1 MRLSRLFRTKAIQG
15 ITHDPVDSSGPSLRR
30 VLSAFD
36 LTMNSIAAIIGAGI
50 FVLIGTIVTAHAGP
64 GIWLSFI
71 LSGVAAACVAFAYAE
86 FAGMIPSAGSAY
98 EYTYATMGEI
108 VAFLMGWVI
117 LLAYAVGSG
126 AVAVGLAGYAA
137 TLLAPVGIVLPQSM
151 MQAPPVEVGVRVMG
165 GLLAFGGAALWVC
178 TGRGRV
184 WERWLQSALAVGGGW
199 LAYTAGL
206 PMANWLAVGAII
218 VLALHQYHGVKE
230 SVRLTTI
237 MSVLET
243 TLLVAFIALTIGS
256 VKSENLTPLVPFGWG
271 GILSGAAL
279 SFFAYIGFDSIT
291 TMGDE
296 CRNPTRDLPKA
307 ILWSLAICTVLYIL
321 AGIAIAGVVNY
332 TVLDAKAP
340 LATVLTHSGYTW
352 LVAIFS
358 AGILISIKSTLAVL
372 LYAKSR
378 IVMRMSKDGLLPGK
392 LATIGAKRQ
401 TPYIAIFAVAFVSA
415 SAAGLFMIEKLS
427 ELIIVGILAAFI
439 VVCVSIIILHYKR
452 PELPRTFRCPL
463 MPVLPIV
470 GALTSLVMMFS
481 LSATTWLIFGA
492 WVVIGVIVYL
502 LYGLRHSRLNDN
514 SV

>member
-1 MRLSRLFRTKAIQG
+1 MHFARMFRTKPIQNP
-15 ITHDPVDSSGPSLRR
+15 DVREADESGQPALKR

-50 FVLIGTIVTAHAGP
+50 FVLIGTVITAHSGP
-64 GIWLSFI
+64 GIWLSFL
-71 LSGVAAACVAFAYAE
+71 LSGIASACVAFAYAE

-108 VAFLMGWVI
+108 VAFLMGLVI
-117 LLAYAVGSG
+117 VLAYAVGSS
-126 AVAVGLAGYAA
+126 AVAVGLAGYVA
-137 TLLAPVGIVLPQSM
+137 TLLAPIGITLPESIL
-151 MQAPPVEVGVRVMG
+151 QAPPVDMAVKVML
-165 GLLAFGGAALWVC
+165 GLLVFGASTLWAWSSN
-178 TGRGRV
+178 RGWMRL
-184 WERWLQSALAVGGGW
+184 LQLPLAVAG
-199 LAYTAGL
+199 LILVFTAGL
-206 PMANWLAVGAII
+206 QVANWLAVGSII
-218 VLALHQYHGVKE
+218 LLTLHQYHGVKE

-243 TLLVAFIALTIGS
+243 TLLIAFIVLTIGS
-256 VKSENLTPLVPFGWG
+256 VKTENLTPLVPFGWG

-321 AGIAIAGVVNY
+321 AGITIAGVVNY
-332 TVLDAKAP
+332 TLLDANAP
-340 LATVLTHSGYTW
+340 LATALTASGYTW

-358 AGILISIKSTLAVL
+358 AGILISIKSTLSVL
-372 LYAKSR
+372 LYAQSR
-378 IVMRMSKDGLLPGK
+378 IVMRMSKDGLLPSG
-392 LATIGAKRQ
+392 LAVIGARRQ
-401 TPYIAIFAVAFVSA
+401 TPYVAIFAVAFVSA
-415 SAAGLFMIEKLS
+415 CAAGLFMIDKLS

-463 MPVLPIV
+463 MPWMPAV
-470 GALTSLVMMFS
+470 GAITSLVMMFS
-481 LSATTWLIFGA
+481 LSATTWIIFGG
-492 WVVIGVIVYL
+492 WVVLGVIVYL
-502 LYGLRHSRLNDN
+502 LYGMRHSRLNR
-514 SV
+514 